1 MERRFG
7 FNIVVE
13 PCGVLLFYFL
23 RCLLRIMEKY
33 IAAKAASST
42 PPNIRIKVV
51 TICSPISIS
60 KIQSCKSSAASLLTK
75 DETQPLSANPA
86 APQVT
91 IDEPTSSEPAAVA
104 DSSCDHEPILP
115 GSHSCGSTATASLL
129 HSMRRCD

>member
-1 MERRFG
+1 MERRFD

-13 PCGVLLFYFL
+13 PCGILLFYFL

-75 DETQPLSANPA
+75 DEAQPLSANPA
-86 APQVT
+86 AVT

-115 GSHSCGSTATASLL
+115 GSHSFGSTATASLL